1 MGRKQDNAPVGNTC
15 PTIDEVLTFI
25 DSIIPDENF
34 EPQEIHHIKELMED
48 IRSANVQLR
57 EWGNDLHERAEI
69 LETELKS
76 IDKRVIDLI

>member
-1 MGRKQDNAPVGNTC
+1 MGRKHDNAPVGNTC

-25 DSIIPDENF
+25 DSIIPDENL

-57 EWGNDLHERAEI
+57 EWGNEAHERAEM
-69 LETELKS
+69 LETELKN
-76 IDKRVIDLI
+76 IDKIIIDLV

>member
-1 MGRKQDNAPVGNTC
+1 MGRKHDNAPVGNTC
-15 PTIDEVLTFI
+15 PTIDEVINFLDT
-25 DSIIPDENF
+25 IIPDENL
-34 EPQEIHHIKELMED
+34 ERQEIAHVRELMED
-48 IRSANVQLR
+48 IRSSNVQLR